1 MSIKTVEEFNTK
13 IKRVL
18 ISEEEIREATK
29 KVGKEIS
36 ESYDGH
42 PILLV
47 SILKGAFVFMA
58 DLCREIT
65 VPCEIGFMC
74 AKSYYSGT
82 VSTGAVKITMDLEQ
96 DISKYHVIIVEDI
109 IDTGRTLNDV
119 VNLLKARN
127 PLSLK
132 VVTLLDK
139 PSRRKV
145 DFKADVSLFTI
156 PDHFVIGYGLDC
168 GEYYRNLPYI
178 AEYAEGEE

>member
-1 MSIKTVEEFNTK
+1 MGK
-13 IKRVL
+13 IKRII
-18 ISEEEIREATK
+18 ISEEEIALAVK
-29 KVGKEIS
+29 KAGREIS
-36 ESYDGH
+36 ESYDGN

-58 DLCREIT
+58 DLCRAIQA
-65 VPCEIGFMC
+65 PCEIGFMC

-82 VSTGAVKITMDLEQ
+82 VSSGVVKITMDLEQ
-96 DISKYHVIIVEDI
+96 DISKYHVVIVEDI
-109 IDTGRTLNDV
+109 IDTGRTLKDV
-119 VNLLKARN
+119 VKLLKSRN

-145 DFKADVSLFTI
+145 DFEADVALFTI
-156 PDHFVIGYGLDC
+156 PDYFVVGYGLDC

-178 AEYAEGEE
+178 AEYDDE